1 MEFDDSNRFQHL
13 SQPIKD
19 LVSNWN
25 VDIASE
31 LNDYLDVLESITFS
45 YDGEV
50 SLNFA
55 EGKKIT
61 FGFERKQS
69 VG

>member
-1 MEFDDSNRFQHL
+1 MEGDEASRFNHL
-13 SQPIKD
+13 IAPIKD
-19 LVSNWN
+19 LVANWN

-31 LNDYLDVLESITFS
+31 LNDYLDVLENITFS

-55 EGKKIT
+55 EGIY
-61 FGFERKQS
+61 
-69 VG
+69 